1 MLEIINQY
9 APVKKHLATVE
20 TPYEAL
26 SYIVDLSANTMDV
39 DTVIDDPECGLIED
53 MPELIEQVKNG
64 LEVLMNADG
73 EYTVFNP
80 KELTVDTV
88 NTLLYDVR
96 MSDYKVIEVE

>member
-39 DTVIDDPECGLIED
+39 DTIIDDPECGLIED
-53 MPELIEQVKNG
+53 MPELIERVKNG

-73 EYTVFNP
+73 EYAVFNP

>member
-26 SYIVDLSANTMDV
+26 SYIVDLYANTMDV
-39 DTVIDDPECGLIED
+39 DTIIDDPESGLIED

>member
-39 DTVIDDPECGLIED
+39 DTIIDDQENGLIED

-73 EYTVFNP
+73 EYAVFNP

>member
-39 DTVIDDPECGLIED
+39 DTIIDDPENGLIED

-73 EYTVFNP
+73 EYAVFDP

>member
-39 DTVIDDPECGLIED
+39 DTIIDDPECGLIED
-53 MPELIEQVKNG
+53 MPKLIEQVKNG

-73 EYTVFNP
+73 EYAVFNP

-96 MSDYKVIEVE
+96 MNDYKVIEVE

>member
-39 DTVIDDPECGLIED
+39 DTIIDDTESGLIED

>member
-39 DTVIDDPECGLIED
+39 DTIIDDPECGLIED

-73 EYTVFNP
+73 EYAVFNH